1 MTCETRES
9 LGENWPK
16 GRKDFI
22 KHKYH
27 ISKQQYIDLHIAQ
40 EGLCWTC
47 NEPANSEN
55 NQCNR
60 FLCIDHM

>member
-9 LGENWPK
+9 LGRNWSK
-16 GRKDFI
+16 SRLYDL
-22 KHKYH
+22 KHVYRMT
-27 ISKQQYIDLHIAQ
+27 IQQYIDLHIAQ

-47 NEPANSEN
+47 NEPANSAN
-55 NQCNR
+55 NNYNR